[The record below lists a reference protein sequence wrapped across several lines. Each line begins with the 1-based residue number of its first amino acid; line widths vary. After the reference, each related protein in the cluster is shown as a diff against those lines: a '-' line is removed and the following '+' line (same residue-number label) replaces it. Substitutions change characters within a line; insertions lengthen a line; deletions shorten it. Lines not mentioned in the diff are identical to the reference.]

1 MNYMLLLAIVLT
13 LALVGGRLASFV
25 RLPRVTGYL
34 LTGLVLGPSI
44 SGFLTKK
51 DVSHFHFISELAL
64 GIIAF
69 YIGTEFKSAKFKKI
83 KQTLPY
89 FSASEIIFT
98 ATIVFALLLIVLH
111 GSVASVIL
119 LSILSVATA
128 PAATLL
134 VIRELDSE
142 GPLTSHIMAMVGLNN
157 LVCII
162 AFVVSAALIGHASH
176 HGITVASIIE
186 IFHGLF
192 IPVAIG
198 GAIAIFLHY
207 YLRRGLE
214 ENEILVLSLAGI
226 LLGVGLSY
234 YFSVSVLLTNLVMG
248 GLLVNICD
256 RTKMI
261 IKRLTEVDYPLYAL
275 FFTFAGASFHVEM
288 IQQMGWGGLIYILAR
303 AGGKILGAMAGRIWA
318 QVATPNGLYL
328 GMGLMPQA
336 GLAIGLSSWAA
347 REMPEVGAP
356 ILSTILATTVVFE
369 VAGPIMTKVSLMRG
383 GEVKIIRMLSF
394 PTLGQLKTDL
404 FSLHHRIAQ
413 ALGKKPMAASKQQQ
427 GPLLVKHLM
436 RYHIDTIPQDAP
448 LDKVVKI
455 MQNSRH
461 TVLPVIGEGN
471 SYVGILSLSSIRDLH
486 FDRSLKRL
494 IIAKDIA
501 DYIEPLT
508 PEEALDDA
516 MKKLA
521 DSGLPYL
528 PVVEKKA
535 HKAFAG
541 VIHRRDI
548 CLFELQEGEGRR

>member
-1 MNYMLLLAIVLT
+1 MNYMLLLALVLT
-13 LALVGGRLASFV
+13 FALVGGRIASFIK
-25 RLPRVTGYL
+25 LPRVTGYL
-34 LTGLVLGPSI
+34 LTGLLLGPPI
-44 SGFLTKK
+44 TGFLTKQ
-51 DVSHFHFISELAL
+51 DVSHFHFISEIAL

-69 YIGTEFKSAKFKKI
+69 YIGTEFESTKFKKI

-98 ATIVFALLLIVLH
+98 ATIVFVLLLIVLH
-111 GSVASVIL
+111 GSVATVIL
-119 LSILSVATA
+119 LSVLSVATA

-142 GPLTSHIMAMVGLNN
+142 GPLTSHIMAMVGINN
-157 LVCII
+157 LICII
-162 AFVVSAALIGHASH
+162 AFVMSAALIGHVTQ
-176 HGITVASIIE
+176 HGITIDSITE
-186 IFHGLF
+186 ISHGLF

-288 IQQMGWGGLIYILAR
+288 IQQMGWAGLIYILAR

-369 VAGPIMTKVSLMRG
+369 VAGPIMT
-383 GEVKIIRMLSF
+383 MLSF

-413 ALGKKPMAASKQQQ
+413 ALGKKPMAASQQQQ

-448 LDKVVKI
+448 LVVKI

-471 SYVGILSLSSIRDLH
+471 NYVGILSLSSIRDLH

-501 DYIEPLT
+501 DYIEPLS

-521 DSGLPYL
+521 ESGLPYL